1 MSTAQGCS
9 LGWLRPARRRGRLAG
24 IVYGVDGIPRA
35 WLDGLRGTDV
45 IERCLFQALE

>member
-1 MSTAQGCS
+1 MNLGGDTDTTAAVAG
-9 LGWLRPARRRGRLAG
+9 GLAG